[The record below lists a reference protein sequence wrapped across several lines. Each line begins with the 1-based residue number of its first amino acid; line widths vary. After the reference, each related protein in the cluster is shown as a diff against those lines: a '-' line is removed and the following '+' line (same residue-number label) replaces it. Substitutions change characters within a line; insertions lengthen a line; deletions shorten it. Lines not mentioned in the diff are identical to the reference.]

1 MEKKT
6 LIILISLAALSPF
19 AAKAAWSFYLKKTSG
34 IKILASAA
42 PVKKIL
48 VPVKVLSM
56 KALEIPSSYF
66 SKVGKTD
73 LSDLVNLR
81 NQLDEELKWQFL
93 DVTGRES
100 VDSIKNSVSADFV
113 QRNFHDEI
121 SWYY

>member
-1 MEKKT
+1 M
-6 LIILISLAALSPF
+6 
-19 AAKAAWSFYLKKTSG
+19 
-34 IKILASAA
+34 ASAA

>member
-1 MEKKT
+1 M
-6 LIILISLAALSPF
+6 
-19 AAKAAWSFYLKKTSG
+19 
-34 IKILASAA
+34 ASAA

-93 DVTGRES
+93 VVTGRES

>member
-1 MEKKT
+1 M
-6 LIILISLAALSPF
+6 
-19 AAKAAWSFYLKKTSG
+19 
-34 IKILASAA
+34 ASAA

-93 DVTGRES
+93 DVTGHES
-100 VDSIKNSVSADFV
+100 VDSRKNRLYAEVV
-113 QRNFHDEI
+113 RRINFHDE
-121 SWYY
+121 SWYC

>member
-48 VPVKVLSM
+48 LHGKVFSLQ
-56 KALEIPSSYF
+56 ALKIPSSYF
-66 SKVGKTD
+66 SEVGKTN
-73 LSDLVNLR
+73 LSDLVNLK
-81 NQLDEELKWQFL
+81 NHLDEQLEGQSILE
-93 DVTGRES
+93 VTSRES
-100 VDSIKNSVSADFV
+100 VDSIKNGVSADFV

-121 SWYY
+121 S

>member
-1 MEKKT
+1 MDAKK
-6 LIILISLAALSPF
+6 LIILVSLAALSPF
-19 AAKAAWSFYLKKTSG
+19 AAKSAWSFYLKKTSG
-34 IKILASAA
+34 TKILASAA

-93 DVTGRES
+93 VVTGRES